1 MPLAIL
7 PVMIFGGLFVNL
19 ETIPDAFH
27 WLQYISPIKY
37 SYNAM
42 LLDEFGALTN
52 LTCTVQ
58 QQKPDGSC
66 PFDNGEQAR
75 SASGSWQSFEPRWL
89 SFVDYEPNCQLG
101 CII

>member
-1 MPLAIL
+1 
-7 PVMIFGGLFVNL
+7 
-19 ETIPDAFH
+19 
-27 WLQYISPIKY
+27 
-37 SYNAM
+37 M
-42 LLDEFGALTN
+42 LLDEFGALAN

-75 SASGSWQSFEPRWL
+75 ASGSWHSFEPRWL
-89 SFVDYEPNCQLG
+89 SFVDYELNCQLG

>member
-1 MPLAIL
+1 
-7 PVMIFGGLFVNL
+7 MIGG
-19 ETIPDAFH
+19 AACR
-27 WLQYISPIKY
+27 Y

-75 SASGSWQSFEPRWL
+75 SASGF
-89 SFVDYEPNCQLG
+89 
-101 CII
+101 